1 MINKAKQF
9 VLKIPLT
16 PPFPKGDC
24 MVFSYS
30 FVSQWLMSIPALR
43 VVDLSGIFLMMTY
56 SSHLFYKRLKRDSGQ
71 ARMTE
76 QEDRSIL

>member
-30 FVSQWLMSIPALR
+30 FVSQWLMSIPASEAR
-43 VVDLSGIFLMMTY
+43 RESFLEAIG
-56 SSHLFYKRLKRDSGQ
+56 K
-71 ARMTE
+71 
-76 QEDRSIL
+76 ILYES